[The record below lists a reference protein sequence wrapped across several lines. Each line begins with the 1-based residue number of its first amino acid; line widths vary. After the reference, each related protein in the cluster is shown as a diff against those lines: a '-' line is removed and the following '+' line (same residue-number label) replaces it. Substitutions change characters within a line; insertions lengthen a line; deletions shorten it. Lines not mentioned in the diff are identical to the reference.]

1 MLKCTVV
8 RNKNLNVSIQ
18 TKMTSTVYSWKSQE
32 NLSSYFGLIDE
43 RINRR
48 DLTKNKEI
56 AMIILN
62 IMIKSGR

>member
-1 MLKCTVV
+1 
-8 RNKNLNVSIQ
+8 
-18 TKMTSTVYSWKSQE
+18 MTSTVYSWKSQE

-62 IMIKSGR
+62 IMIQLGR